1 MNSDADYNDATRTL
15 RWGHRK
21 NHSVAELLR
30 LLRVHASSLRHLH
43 VA

>member
-1 MNSDADYNDATRTL
+1 MISDTDYDDATRTL
-15 RWGHRK
+15 RWDHRK

-30 LLRVHASSLRHLH
+30 LLRAHASSLRHLH